1 MTTRLESSGA
11 THTAE
16 PDPPGWR
23 RLVGPRSKFLV
34 LVFWLVLAGVAAPLA
49 ISLTT
54 VQDNDSLTS
63 APHSSEAY
71 RAQQRVEQAFPN
83 ADALVAVAVYA
94 RDGGL
99 TDADRAAVEA
109 DRASFV
115 RYAIDRTVPPAA
127 PSEDGQ
133 ALLLSFPLRGDSDE
147 QSDATSDIRDA
158 LDAGKPAGL
167 DTALTG
173 SAGADS
179 DIFDAFDGMDV
190 MLVLVTA
197 GVVAILLLVTYRSPV
212 LWLIPLLT
220 VAVASQV
227 ASAVVYLLAENA
239 GLSVDLQAQNVLT
252 ILVFG
257 AGTDY
262 ALLLIS
268 RYREEL
274 RRHEDRHR
282 AMAVALR
289 RSFPAILAS
298 AGTVSLALL
307 CLVFADLNG
316 TRSLGPVA
324 ALGIGAAFV
333 AMVTLLP
340 ALLVVCGRWLFWPF
354 VPRVGDTTG
363 DSRVWSAVARFV
375 GRRPARVWVS
385 TAVVLAGIAVG
396 ASTLS
401 LGIPA
406 DETFTDEV
414 GSVTGQRLV
423 AEHYPAG
430 TSAPAD
436 IVVDAGRAPDA
447 AAAARGVEGVTAVGA
462 PQVSGDTALI
472 SATLTDPP
480 DSRAAQD
487 TIERLRD
494 AVDGTGALVGGQT
507 AGQLDTERATD
518 RDHRLLMPLILGV
531 VFVILVVLLRAL
543 VAPLLLI
550 LSVVLSYAAALGA
563 AAGVLHLL
571 GYPRL
576 EYSIVLTTFLFLVAL
591 GVDYTIFLMTRAREE
606 RSVPR
611 ALVSTGTVITSAG
624 VVLAATFSALC
635 VLPLTPSLQL
645 GVIVAVGV
653 LIDTFVVRSLLVPAL
668 ALHTGRRF
676 WWPSRHA

>member
-1 MTTRLESSGA
+1 M
-11 THTAE
+11 
-16 PDPPGWR
+16 
-23 RLVGPRSKFLV
+23 V
-34 LVFWLVLAGVAAPLA
+34 LFWLVLAGVAAPLA
-49 ISLTT
+49 ISLTS

-71 RAQQRVEQAFPN
+71 RAQQRVEQAFPD
-83 ADALVAVAVYA
+83 ADALVAVAVYT
-94 RDGGL
+94 RDGGI

-109 DRASFV
+109 DRTSFA
-115 RYAIDRTVPPAA
+115 RYAIDGVPPAV
-127 PSEDGQ
+127 PSEDGE
-133 ALLLSFPLRGDSDE
+133 ALLLSFPLRGDPDT
-147 QSDATSDIRDA
+147 QSAATSDIRDA
-158 LDAGKPAGL
+158 LDTGEPAGL
-167 DTALTG
+167 ETALTG
-173 SAGADS
+173 SAGASGDV
-179 DIFDAFDGMDV
+179 FDAFEGMDV
-190 MLVLVTA
+190 LLVLVTA
-197 GVVAILLLVTYRSPV
+197 AVVAVLLLVTYRSPV

-220 VAVASQV
+220 VGVASQV
-227 ASAVVYLLAENA
+227 ASAVVYLLAKNA

-274 RRHEDRHR
+274 RRHENRHR
-282 AMAVALR
+282 AMANALR
-289 RSFPAILAS
+289 RSFPAIAAS
-298 AGTVSLALL
+298 AATVSLALL
-307 CLVFADLNG
+307 CLLFADLNS
-316 TRSLGPVA
+316 TRALGPVA
-324 ALGIGAAFV
+324 AIGIAAAFV
-333 AMVTLLP
+333 AMTTLLP

-363 DSRVWSAVARFV
+363 DSRGWSAVARFV
-375 GRRPARVWVS
+375 GRRPGRVWGS
-385 TAVVLAGIAVG
+385 TAVILAGLALG
-396 ASTLS
+396 ATTLS

-406 DETFTDEV
+406 DETFTGEV

-423 AEHYPAG
+423 AQHYAAG

-436 IVVDAGRAPDA
+436 VVVDAGRADEVV
-447 AAAARGVEGVTAVGA
+447 AAARGVDGVTAVGA
-462 PQVSGDTALI
+462 PRVSGDTAVI
-472 SATLTDPP
+472 PATLTDPP
-480 DSRAAQD
+480 DSQAAED
-487 TIERLRD
+487 TIDRLRA

-518 RDHRLLMPLILGV
+518 RDHRLLVPLILGV

-606 RSVPR
+606 RSVQR

-624 VVLAATFSALC
+624 VVLAATFAALC